1 MQPAD
6 HLVVTGGSIGLN
18 PHAALVAPEEMSMSS
33 RFVLVAGALLTSLAA
48 APLSAQQSA
57 GALRDTTGAKS
68 SSPHANTSTDSAL
81 VELGRTISVLAATVQ
96 TVVEETAKNPEIR
109 AAAVQTAGKAVSLA
123 QRTLE
128 ENRGELERLLAE
140 ASQKLAAVEASERA
154 KAAEK
159 SKVTPSKP

>member
-1 MQPAD
+1 
-6 HLVVTGGSIGLN
+6 
-18 PHAALVAPEEMSMSS
+18 MSS
-33 RFVLVAGALLTSLAA
+33 RFVFAAGALLLSVAA
-48 APLSAQQSA
+48 QSLSAQSGSN
-57 GALRDTTGAKS
+57 GALRDTAAAKPRTSHATS
-68 SSPHANTSTDSAL
+68 SDSAL
-81 VELGRTISVLAATVQ
+81 VELGRAISVLATTVQ
-96 TVVEETAKNPEIR
+96 TVVEETAKSPEMR

-140 ASQKLAAVEASERA
+140 ASRKLAAAEAIERA

>member
-1 MQPAD
+1 
-6 HLVVTGGSIGLN
+6 
-18 PHAALVAPEEMSMSS
+18 MSS
-33 RFVLVAGALLTSLAA
+33 RFAFAAGVLLVSLAA
-48 APLSAQQSA
+48 QSLSAQQASSG
-57 GALRDTTGAKS
+57 GALRDTAHAKPHT
-68 SSPHANTSTDSAL
+68 SPATASTDSAL
-81 VELGRTISVLAATVQ
+81 VELGRAIAVLATTVQ
-96 TVVEETAKNPEIR
+96 TVVEETAKNPEMR

-140 ASQKLAAVEASERA
+140 ASRKLAAAEAAERA

>member
-1 MQPAD
+1 
-6 HLVVTGGSIGLN
+6 
-18 PHAALVAPEEMSMSS
+18 MSS
-33 RFVLVAGALLTSLAA
+33 RFVFAAGALLLSVAA
-48 APLSAQQSA
+48 QSLSAQSSSN
-57 GALRDTTGAKS
+57 GALRDTASAKPRASHATS
-68 SSPHANTSTDSAL
+68 SDSAL
-81 VELGRTISVLAATVQ
+81 VELGRAISVLATTVQ
-96 TVVEETAKNPEIR
+96 TVVDETAKNPEVR

>member
-1 MQPAD
+1 
-6 HLVVTGGSIGLN
+6 
-18 PHAALVAPEEMSMSS
+18 MSS
-33 RFVLVAGALLTSLAA
+33 RFAFVAGALLAALASQS
-48 APLSAQQSA
+48 LSAQA
-57 GALRDTTGAKS
+57 TKGGTLRDTASAKPRTS
-68 SSPHANTSTDSAL
+68 TTTSTDSAL
-81 VELGRTISVLAATVQ
+81 VELGRTISVLATTVQ
-96 TVVEETAKNPEIR
+96 TVVEETARNPEIR

-140 ASQKLAAVEASERA
+140 ASRKLAAAEASERA